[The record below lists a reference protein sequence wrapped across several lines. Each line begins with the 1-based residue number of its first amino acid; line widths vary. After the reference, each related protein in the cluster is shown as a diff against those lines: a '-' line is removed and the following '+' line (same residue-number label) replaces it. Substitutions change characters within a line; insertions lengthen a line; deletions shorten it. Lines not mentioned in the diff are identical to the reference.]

1 MPDLV
6 QAVCSRWLRT
16 SMSNCDHR
24 ASQPNAIGIG
34 LVETASRQPKAGA
47 LTIHMSQK
55 ITGFWRSFRSEEI
68 FERRET
74 ELALADRLRRTEE
87 LLLEKEVLLQET
99 QHRIG
104 NSLHMIA
111 GILLLKSR
119 WGPSEETRFHL
130 IDAHRRIM
138 SVAAV
143 QKHLYGTPQ
152 GDLVE
157 MAPYLSTL
165 CESLAD
171 SLVGDD
177 RSIELHTLV
186 GGGAVLPATAGSI
199 GLLVAELVINSLKHA
214 FPGERGEGHVVI
226 AFEANGPDWKL
237 VVSDNGIGAPIASSA
252 PVRHGVGSTL
262 LKSLAE
268 QLDAKAE
275 IVISTVGRSVA
286 VTHAR
291 APVTAC
297 ILHEVH
303 VRAH

>member
-1 MPDLV
+1 M
-6 QAVCSRWLRT
+6 
-16 SMSNCDHR
+16 N
-24 ASQPNAIGIG
+24 
-34 LVETASRQPKAGA
+34 
-47 LTIHMSQK
+47 QK
-55 ITGFWRSFRSEEI
+55 ISGLWRSFRSEEI
-68 FERRET
+68 FDPRGPG
-74 ELALADRLRRTEE
+74 LAIADRLRQTEE
-87 LLLEKEVLLQET
+87 LLREKEVLLQET

-111 GILLLKSR
+111 GILLLKSK

-143 QKHLYGTPQ
+143 QKHLYGTRQ

-165 CESLAD
+165 CEGLAE
-171 SLVGDD
+171 SLVSDD
-177 RSIELHTLV
+177 RSVKLHTLV
-186 GGGAVLPATAGSI
+186 GDGAVLPATAGSI

-214 FPGERGEGHVVI
+214 FPAERDEGHVVI

-237 VVSDNGIGAPIASSA
+237 VISDNGVGAPIGTSA

-262 LKSLAE
+262 LRSLAE

-275 IVISTVGRSVA
+275 IVISTLGRSVA
-286 VTHAR
+286 VTHASS
-291 APVTAC
+291 PVTAC

-303 VRAH
+303 AHEH

>member
-1 MPDLV
+1 
-6 QAVCSRWLRT
+6 
-16 SMSNCDHR
+16 
-24 ASQPNAIGIG
+24 
-34 LVETASRQPKAGA
+34 
-47 LTIHMSQK
+47 MSQK

-74 ELALADRLRRTEE
+74 ELAVASRLRRTEE
-87 LLLEKEVLLQET
+87 LLREKEVQLQET

-111 GILLLKSR
+111 GILLLKSK

-143 QKHLYGTPQ
+143 QRHLYGTWQ

-165 CESLAD
+165 CESLAE

-177 RSIELHTLV
+177 RPVELHTLV
-186 GGGAVLPATAGSI
+186 GSGTVLPATAGSI

-214 FPGERGEGHVVI
+214 FPAERDEGHVVI
-226 AFEANGPDWKL
+226 AFETNGPDWKL

-262 LKSLAE
+262 LRSLAE

-275 IVISTVGRSVA
+275 IVISPNGRSVA
-286 VTHAR
+286 VTHASSL
-291 APVTAC
+291 ATAR
-297 ILHEVH
+297 ILHEMNAREH
-303 VRAH
+303 

>member
-1 MPDLV
+1 MF
-6 QAVCSRWLRT
+6 
-16 SMSNCDHR
+16 NCDHR
-24 ASQPNAIGIG
+24 ASQPTATSIE

-74 ELALADRLRRTEE
+74 DLAVANRLRRAEK
-87 LLLEKEVLLQET
+87 LLREKEVLLQET

-111 GILLLKSR
+111 GILLLKSK

-143 QKHLYGTPQ
+143 QKHLYGTRQ

-171 SLVGDD
+171 SLVSDD
-177 RSIELHTLV
+177 RSVELHTVV
-186 GGGAVLPATAGSI
+186 GSGAVLPATAGSI

-214 FPGERGEGHVVI
+214 FPAERNEGHVVI

-237 VVSDNGIGAPIASSA
+237 VVSDNGIGAPIATSA

-262 LKSLAE
+262 LRSLAE

-286 VTHAR
+286 VTHANPL
-291 APVTAC
+291 ATAR
-297 ILHEVH
+297 ILHEV
-303 VRAH
+303 RAREN

>member
-1 MPDLV
+1 V
-6 QAVCSRWLRT
+6 
-16 SMSNCDHR
+16 
-24 ASQPNAIGIG
+24 
-34 LVETASRQPKAGA
+34 GA
-47 LTIHMSQK
+47 LTIHFSQN
-55 ITGFWRSFRSEEI
+55 ITGFWRSFRSEET
-68 FERRET
+68 FEPRET
-74 ELALADRLRRTEE
+74 DLAVASRLRRTEE
-87 LLLEKEVLLQET
+87 LLREKEVLLQET

-111 GILLLKSR
+111 GMLLLKSK

-138 SVAAV
+138 GVAAV
-143 QKHLYGTPQ
+143 QKHLYGTRQ

-171 SLVGDD
+171 SLVSDD
-177 RSIELHTLV
+177 RSVELHTLV
-186 GGGAVLPATAGSI
+186 GSGAVLPATAGSI

-214 FPGERGEGHVVI
+214 FPSERDEGHIVI

-262 LKSLAE
+262 LRSLAE

-275 IVISTVGRSVA
+275 IVVSTVGRSVA
-286 VTHAR
+286 VTHASSL
-291 APVTAC
+291 ATAR
-297 ILHEVH
+297 ILHEVNAREH
-303 VRAH
+303 

>member
-1 MPDLV
+1 
-6 QAVCSRWLRT
+6 
-16 SMSNCDHR
+16 MSNCDHR
-24 ASQPNAIGIG
+24 ASQLTATSIG
-34 LVETASRQPKAGA
+34 LVETALRQPKAGA

-74 ELALADRLRRTEE
+74 ELAVATRLRRTEK
-87 LLLEKEVLLQET
+87 LLREKEVLLQET

-111 GILLLKSR
+111 GILLLKSK

-143 QKHLYGTPQ
+143 QKHLYRTRQ

-171 SLVGDD
+171 SLVSDD
-177 RSIELHTLV
+177 RSVELHTLV

-214 FPGERGEGHVVI
+214 FPSERDEGHLVI

-262 LKSLAE
+262 LRSLAE

-286 VTHAR
+286 VTHASSL
-291 APVTAC
+291 ATAR
-297 ILHEVH
+297 ILHEVNAREH
-303 VRAH
+303 

>member
-1 MPDLV
+1 M
-6 QAVCSRWLRT
+6 SR
-16 SMSNCDHR
+16 
-24 ASQPNAIGIG
+24 
-34 LVETASRQPKAGA
+34 
-47 LTIHMSQK
+47 K
-55 ITGFWRSFRSEEI
+55 ITGFRRSFRSDEI

-74 ELALADRLRRTEE
+74 ELAMANRLRRTEE
-87 LLLEKEVLLQET
+87 LLREKEVLLQET

-111 GILLLKSR
+111 GILLLKSK

-143 QKHLYGTPQ
+143 QKHLYGTLQ

-177 RSIELHTLV
+177 RPVKLHTLV
-186 GGGAVLPATAGSI
+186 GSATLLPGTAGSI

-214 FPGERGEGHVVI
+214 FPAERDEGHVVI
-226 AFEANGPDWKL
+226 AFEAKGPDWKL
-237 VVSDNGIGAPIASSA
+237 VVSDNGIGAPIASSG

-262 LKSLAE
+262 LRSLAE
-268 QLDAKAE
+268 QLDAQAE

-286 VTHAR
+286 ITHASD
-291 APVTAC
+291 PLTAC
-297 ILHEVH
+297 IRHEV
-303 VRAH
+303 RAREH